1 MDRVNNDYDYIRIS
15 PTEMIDSIL
24 NEICTLM
31 SPILNGICTLTSP
44 VFNRIYTL
52 MSPILNSIMYIVLCT
67 CIHICISIG
76 QKTDFNTINTV
87 FVDSCCSIIS
97 LMCSVCPFVLFLLG
111 IVLYALFRF
120 TPSSYLFGIF
130 KYFTQFYNVKKQHIL
145 FQYM

>member
-1 MDRVNNDYDYIRIS
+1 MDRVNNDYNYIRIS

-44 VFNRIYTL
+44 VFNIIYTL

-76 QKTDFNTINTV
+76 QKTDFNTIWCNFQTHINTV

-97 LMCSVCPFVLFLLG
+97 LMCSVCGFVLL
-111 IVLYALFRF
+111 
-120 TPSSYLFGIF
+120 
-130 KYFTQFYNVKKQHIL
+130 NH
-145 FQYM
+145 